1 MKTIKI
7 FLLAGFT
14 MMNVVSFSQ
23 KECNDNPAENFGS
36 DEAECRK
43 CISLYG
49 EYLRQENYDDAIKYW
64 RCTYKIC
71 PEFKPSLYINGQ
83 IIYKH
88 FIDKEQD
95 AAVKEK
101 LIDTLQG
108 LYEQQIKIF
117 GDCPDYYENFGS
129 NMLKYRQKKPEVS
142 HEAFKKYLEIMK
154 EKSSAISVYGYYTTL
169 YILYRGNKV
178 DCNKM
183 VDEYMRLNG
192 YLDISY
198 KDNQADGT
206 LKLARETMD
215 KYAAGCLSCDK
226 LLEIYTK
233 KFDALP
239 ADKESQLKEL
249 SKMSDMLS
257 KKECSGDLVDKIAEK
272 MYELEPNH
280 KAAYAL
286 ANSAKS
292 KGKNSEAL
300 KWTKEAIDQG
310 GDAEEIG
317 KYYLMAAGLS
327 QAVGNCSSAKTY
339 ANQAI
344 AADKDGSLKCD
355 AYKII
360 AACAAA
366 NQCGDNDFER
376 KFSYCLAL
384 DYLDKAKAAGCNVSA
399 LYSSYLSRC
408 PTSQEA
414 FTYGKKE
421 GDPISSCGESTKL
434 RIAK

>member
-7 FLLAGFT
+7 LFLAGFT
-14 MMNVVSFSQ
+14 LMNIASFAQ

-43 CISLYG
+43 SISLYG
-49 EYLRQENYDDAIKYW
+49 EYLRQGAYEDAIKYW
-64 RCTYKIC
+64 RSAYKFC

-88 FIDKEQD
+88 FIDEEKDE
-95 AAVKEK
+95 ATKEK

-117 GDCPDYYENFGS
+117 GDCPDYYESFGT
-129 NMLKYRQKKPEVS
+129 NMLKYRQKKPNIS
-142 HEAFKKYLEIMK
+142 HDAFKKYIEMMTD
-154 EKSSAISVYGYYTTL
+154 KSSAVSVYGYYTTL
-169 YILYRGNKV
+169 YILYRNNKV
-178 DCNKM
+178 DCNAM

-192 YLDISY
+192 YLDIGY

-226 LLEIYTK
+226 LMEIYTK

-239 ADKESQLKEL
+239 AEKDAQLKEL

-280 KAAYAL
+280 QAAFAL

-310 GDAEEIG
+310 AGSEELG
-317 KYYLMAAGLS
+317 KYYLMAASLS
-327 QAVGNCSSAKTY
+327 QAVGNCSSAKSY

-344 AADKDGSLKCD
+344 GADKDGSLKCD
-355 AYKII
+355 AYKVL

-366 NQCGDNDFER
+366 NQCGENDFER
-376 KFSYCLAL
+376 RFAYCLAL
-384 DYLDKAKAAGCNVSA
+384 DYLDKAKAAGCNVSS
-399 LYSSYLSRC
+399 LYASYLSRC
-408 PTSQEA
+408 PSKNDA

-421 GDPISSCGESTKL
+421 GDAISVCGESTKL
-434 RIAK
+434 RIAQ